1 MTARFSVVRQS
12 AVSERTMELVRK
24 RYMSPSDVWGYSWGF
39 DALNQKTGGIH
50 AKEDSGTNELTILGA
65 RSNVGKSSFA
75 QTVSVNL
82 AMQFAEEYPGL
93 QVRVISLEMSPAALY
108 RRAVGQLAGVR
119 LWNMMTGRLTPDEL
133 RRLEKADR
141 KLSKLPISYIEGSHD
156 IGAIEEFI
164 AREDTK
170 TGQKCGY
177 FVLDHIQIIPSTDAN
192 RTGNHTWALG
202 NISRQLHHIARE
214 HCPGLVLAQ
223 LNRES
228 LKRKDATPNASD
240 IAQSDKILQDA
251 DLVLLLHR
259 PELFEDT
266 PNDSDGEE
274 LALCIIEKQREGP
287 AGIKLPMGFDKKTA
301 MWTNLPEES
310 VDE

>member
-119 LWNMMTGRLTPDEL
+119 LWSMMTGRMTPDEL

-141 KLSKLPISYIEGSHD
+141 KKKHGHHKHHSQHSSGGNRNGDGGREGKPE
-156 IGAIEEFI
+156 GGGRPE
-164 AREDTK
+164 
-170 TGQKCGY
+170 
-177 FVLDHIQIIPSTDAN
+177 
-192 RTGNHTWALG
+192 TGNRGTQPDARRGRDG
-202 NISRQLHHIARE
+202 NAGSGRDQKK
-214 HCPGLVLAQ
+214 PGVPPPDQ
-223 LNRES
+223 KK
-228 LKRKDATPNASD
+228 KR
-240 IAQSDKILQDA
+240 
-251 DLVLLLHR
+251 
-259 PELFEDT
+259 
-266 PNDSDGEE
+266 
-274 LALCIIEKQREGP
+274 
-287 AGIKLPMGFDKKTA
+287 
-301 MWTNLPEES
+301 
-310 VDE
+310 